1 MMDRNDPSPLAG
13 EGGPRRGSD
22 EGSHRRLAQSATD
35 RSDVERSARPLLR
48 QASAATFSRKG
59 RRNILGLT
67 LSLLLAACA
76 TTPEVG
82 WQAQHAAA
90 EAMREAVRFA
100 EEPLPA
106 AWTDVAVQTTPVPIN
121 DPDLEAGNGQLVFAG
136 GVQITA
142 GFNRLHGLS
151 DIKFEDAERFFAV
164 TDEGLLVR
172 GRVELDAAGRLV
184 GVGGVQVRPLVDPDG
199 APLIPKYLADA
210 EGLALMP
217 NGELLVSFERLHRIW
232 RYDRDGRWLGERVI
246 PDFPFTENEG
256 MEGIGGGITDGE
268 GDFIAAGENG
278 GLWQCR
284 NNACGAMIEPPATP
298 PTDADL
304 RVTSVA
310 DVTGGGLW
318 ALQRAY
324 HSDRNTNTI
333 SIGTLAY
340 GHCPLNACG
349 GRFWST
355 RATFTAPATVD
366 NFEGIAAV
374 RRSDGGVRL
383 YILSDD
389 NFNPNQRTLLLAFD
403 VR

>member
-1 MMDRNDPSPLAG
+1 MR
-13 EGGPRRGSD
+13 
-22 EGSHRRLAQSATD
+22 
-35 RSDVERSARPLLR
+35 VRSAI
-48 QASAATFSRKG
+48 S
-59 RRNILGLT
+59 LT

-121 DPDLEAGNGQLVFAG
+121 NPDLEGGAGALVFAG
-136 GVQITA
+136 GVQITS

-151 DIKFEDAERFFAV
+151 DIKFEDAERFLAV

-172 GRVELDAAGRLV
+172 GRVELDGAGRLI
-184 GVGGVQVRPLVDPDG
+184 GVAGMQVRPLVDPDG

-217 NGELLVSFERLHRIW
+217 NGELLVSFERLHRVW

-246 PDFPFTENEG
+246 PETAFSENDG
-256 MEGIGGGITDGE
+256 LEGISSAGAEAFWASGE
-268 GDFIAAGENG
+268 DG
-278 GLWQCR
+278 GLWRCDEV
-284 NNACGAMIEPPATP
+284 CESWIFPPSTP
-298 PTDADL
+298 PDEGELSMVALAQSPVGADL
-304 RVTSVA
+304 YV
-310 DVTGGGLW
+310 LE
-318 ALQRAY
+318 RAY
-324 HSDRNTNTI
+324 HADRNTNTI
-333 SIGTLAY
+333 QIQRIDID
-340 GHCPLNACG
+340 
-349 GRFWST
+349 RFRAAPNPW
-355 RATFTAPATVD
+355 RALATFTAPTTVD

-374 RRSDGGVRL
+374 RRPDGGVRL